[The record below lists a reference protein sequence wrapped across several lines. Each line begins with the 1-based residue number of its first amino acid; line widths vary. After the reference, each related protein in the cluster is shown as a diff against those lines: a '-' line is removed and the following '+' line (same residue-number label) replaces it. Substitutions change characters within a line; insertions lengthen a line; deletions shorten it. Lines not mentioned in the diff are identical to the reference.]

1 MEDESKKRK
10 REKEEERAEFLAN
23 QRYGTSLAHT
33 LGLLRQPEDNQ
44 ITNSET
50 KSQNTT
56 GSSEGSEAKKRRVFG
71 VWLSNE
77 DVPDIKGVYKVASV
91 KEKESESTDDNKPPA
106 FNYGPEFVKPR
117 IVSLMAH
124 LMSG

>member
-23 QRYGTSLAHT
+23 QRYGTALAHT
-33 LGLLRQPEDNQ
+33 LGLLRQPEDTQ

-50 KSQNTT
+50 KSHNTT
-56 GSSEGSEAKKRRVFG
+56 SSEGSEAKKKRVFG

-77 DVPDIKGVYKVASV
+77 DVPEEIKGDYKVASV
-91 KEKESESTDDNKPPA
+91 KEKESESTNDNKPQA